1 VGLYSSIS
9 GANVA
14 YAGGGGG
21 SLDGRITGGKTVGTG
36 GAGGGGTAVYGS
48 GATPNP
54 GVANTGGGGG
64 GNYFD
69 SSLNN
74 GPGGNGGSGVVIL
87 RYSDSFANASTT
99 GSPQLTISGGYR
111 IYRFTGDGSI
121 TF

>member
-1 VGLYSSIS
+1 LYSSIS

-21 SLDGRITGGKTVGTG
+21 SLDGRMTGTKIAGQGGVGG
-36 GAGGGGTAVYGS
+36 GATAVFGD
-48 GATPNP
+48 GATPNS
-54 GVANTGGGGG
+54 GNANTGGGGG
-64 GNYFD
+64 GNYFGVAI
-69 SSLNN
+69 NN
-74 GPGGNGGSGVVIL
+74 GAGGNGGSGIVIL
-87 RYSDSFANASTT
+87 RYLDTFANATTT